1 MNKQNSKKLSREI
14 HGYSEEMPILDE
26 YAGLECKARTRL
38 PVSLKRLNRL
48 LALIFVMM
56 VLALAVLPWQQ
67 FIPGIGRVTAL
78 NPLERSIVLEAPLPG
93 RVDEV
98 RVIEGQEV
106 RKGDLLFRISD
117 NDPQLVENLRSQL
130 VDMQSQRAAYTNKLS
145 RMNARVQRLEE
156 SVPRALE
163 MAEASIESAEAS
175 LKAAELN
182 FERIKALYMD
192 SRGLASQRDFE
203 LATMNRDNKQ
213 ADVLKARSSRLKTEL
228 DLNASLESARA
239 SADTAQAD
247 LNKLDKDIRDLQIK
261 INQTATLKVYAPRD
275 GTIYRLNAT
284 EGSFLKAG
292 SSLATIVP
300 DAEELVVELWV
311 DGNDMPLIQ
320 ERIMDEA
327 GNVQTPGSTVR
338 LQFEGWPA
346 IQFVG
351 WPSVAVGTFGG
362 EVIFVDAMDDGK
374 GRFRVLVAAKPD
386 LRKDINGNPE
396 LIDWPTTP
404 VMRQGVAAQGWI
416 LLERVPL
423 WFEVWRQL
431 NGFPPTLKEGK
442 SFSVKKKSK

>member
-1 MNKQNSKKLSREI
+1 MKKQNLKSPGREI
-14 HGYSEEMPILDE
+14 HGYSEAMPILDE
-26 YAGLECKARTRL
+26 YAGLESKSRTRL

-56 VLALAVLPWQQ
+56 VLALAILPWQQ

-78 NPLERSIVLEAPLPG
+78 NPLERIIVLEAPLAG

-106 RKGDLLFRISD
+106 KKGDLLFRISD
-117 NDPQLVENLRSQL
+117 NDPQLIENLKDQL
-130 VDMQSQRAAYTNKLS
+130 ADMQSQRAAYTNKLA
-145 RMNARVQRLEE
+145 RMNSRVLRLEE

-182 FERIKALYMD
+182 FDRIKSLYTD

-213 ADVLKARSSRLKTEL
+213 ADLIKAKSSRLKTEF

-239 SADTAQAD
+239 SADTVQAD

-261 INQTATLKVYAPRD
+261 IKQTGAQKVYAPRD
-275 GTIYRLNAT
+275 GTIYRMNAT

-292 SSLATIVP
+292 TSLATIVP
-300 DAEELVVELWV
+300 EAEELVVELWV

-320 ERIMDEA
+320 ERIVDEE
-327 GNVQTPGSTVR
+327 GTVLTPGSPVR

-374 GRFRVLVAAKPD
+374 GRFRVLVAANPD

-396 LIDWPTTP
+396 VVDWPTTP
-404 VMRQGVAAQGWI
+404 VMRQGVAAQGWV

-442 SFSVKKKSK
+442 SFSIKKKSK